1 MQTSTSIKA
10 ASMSL
15 CFSVGAVLFS
25 SHAGGGFATGNQ
37 ENVFFVSLGWLGPIT
52 AIITMLLFTLTI
64 KEAMNMYN
72 SRHLNSYKQLFHN
85 LYSPFKGIEIAFEA
99 FFYIMVIMAVSASV
113 SGAASAIAAQTGIN
127 YFAGIGIVGT
137 IVFVL
142 TIFGA
147 DLVRR
152 ATTYMGVAILVM
164 AVTIFSVGIYMGG
177 QVEGTSFFVNA
188 MAQDFAD
195 NGFTK
200 LPTAILHAFTYS
212 GFQCV
217 VIPTMIVVGMPL
229 IRRKDCARSMWF
241 SFAMNAIALTMAVC
255 MLIGWT
261 GVYGKSPLP
270 TLTSTKAM
278 GMTWLTILYSLTLMI
293 CLISTGVTTVFGF
306 TARFSETN
314 VLKKVS
320 KSSIVRS
327 AIVTFF
333 IIALS
338 MTVSIVGLTNIIKY
352 GYGYCGYLAIAIII
366 VPFLTIGRYKNLR
379 YMKDAAYRA
388 RIDAMNAQPE
398 DFEEEAAMNTAKEQA

>member
-1 MQTSTSIKA
+1 MANISTIKA
-10 ASMSL
+10 ASLSM

-37 ENVFFVSLGWLGPIT
+37 ENVYFISLGWLGPIT

-72 SRHLNSYKQLFHN
+72 SRHLTSYRQLFQN
-85 LYSPFKGIEIAFEA
+85 LYSPFKGIEVLFEA
-99 FFYIMVIMAVSASV
+99 FFYIMVIMAVSATV
-113 SGAASAIAAQTGIN
+113 SGAASALSAQTGIN
-127 YFAGIGIVGT
+127 YYAGIGIVGT
-137 IVFVL
+137 VIFFL

-147 DLVRR
+147 GLVRR
-152 ATTYMGVAILVM
+152 ATTYMGVAILGM
-164 AVTIFSVGIYMGG
+164 AITIFSVGIYMGG
-177 QVEGTSFFVNA
+177 SVPGTTFFTQA
-188 MAQDFAD
+188 MAQDFAV
-195 NGFTK
+195 NGFSK

-217 VIPTMIVVGMPL
+217 VIPTMIVVGAPL
-229 IRRKDCARSMWF
+229 VTRKNCATSMWF

-255 MLIGWT
+255 MLLGWT
-261 GVYGKSPLP
+261 GVYGKSALP
-270 TLTSTKAM
+270 TLASCKAM
-278 GMTWLTILYSLTLMI
+278 GMTWLTVLYSATLMI

-306 TARFSETN
+306 TARFSETKM
-314 VLKKVS
+314 LKKVS
-320 KSSIVRS
+320 KSAVIR
-327 AIVTFF
+327 AGMVTFF

-379 YMKDAAYRA
+379 YAKDAEYRA
-388 RIDAMNAQPE
+388 RIDAMNETPEAENAFQP
-398 DFEEEAAMNTAKEQA
+398 TADVAGH

>member
-10 ASMSL
+10 ASLSL

-37 ENVFFVSLGWLGPIT
+37 ENVYFVSLGWLGPIT

-85 LYSPFKGIEIAFEA
+85 LYSPFKGIEILFEA
-99 FFYIMVIMAVSASV
+99 FFYIMVIMAVSATV
-113 SGAASAIAAQTGIN
+113 SGAASAVASQTGIS
-127 YFAGIGIVGT
+127 YYAGIGIVGT
-137 IVFVL
+137 IIFFL

-147 DLVRR
+147 GLVRR

-164 AVTIFSVGIYMGG
+164 AITIFSVGIYMGG
-177 QVEGTSFFVNA
+177 QVEGTQFFVNA
-188 MAQDFAD
+188 MAQDFAA
-195 NGFTK
+195 NGFDK

-217 VIPTMIVVGMPL
+217 VIPTMIVVGAPL
-229 IRRKDCARSMWF
+229 ITRKNCATSMWF

-261 GVYGKSPLP
+261 GIYGKSALP

-278 GMTWLTILYSLTLMI
+278 GMTWLTVLYSATLMI

-306 TARFSETN
+306 TARFSEIQM
-314 VLKKVS
+314 LKNVS
-320 KSSIVRS
+320 KSSVIRS

-333 IIALS
+333 IITLS
-338 MTVSIVGLTNIIKY
+338 MTVSMVGLTNIIKY

-379 YMKDAAYRA
+379 YAKDAAYRA
-388 RIDAMNAQPE
+388 RIDAMNADPE
-398 DFEEEAAMNTAKEQA
+398 AFENEKSSVVVAAK